1 MSPSLGDLLNNNE
14 ERENQINQALVVGSV
29 FKMTL
34 SKEEGV
40 TPKNPGDVTRDK
52 LFVVI
57 GFDEDKIIGALLIN
71 SRVNRNLPDS
81 LKDLQY
87 PISVADYD
95 FLDHNSHV
103 DCSSIKPIRINKF
116 KEQFDWKNSFSPI
129 KEEDLELIIGA
140 VKESPSV
147 TPKILKRFG
156 LVDEGESK

>member
-1 MSPSLGDLLNNNE
+1 MSPALGDLLNNSE
-14 ERENQINQALVVGSV
+14 KRENQIKEALDIGRV

-34 SKEEGV
+34 SIEEGV
-40 TPKNPGDVTRDK
+40 TPKNPGETTRDK

-57 GFDEDKIIGALLIN
+57 GFDNDIIIGVLLIN
-71 SRVNRNLPDS
+71 SKVNRNLPNS

-87 PISVADYD
+87 PISAVDYD
-95 FLDHNSHV
+95 FLRHNSFV
-103 DCSSIKPIRINKF
+103 DCSSIKPIKIEKF

-129 KEEDLELIIGA
+129 KKDDLELIIGA

-156 LVDEGESK
+156 LDDGSK

>member
-14 ERENQINQALVVGSV
+14 ERENQINQALGVGSV

-40 TPKNPGDVTRDK
+40 TPKNPGETTRDK
-52 LFVVI
+52 FFVVI
-57 GFDEDKIIGALLIN
+57 GFDENKIIGALLIN
-71 SRVNRNLPDS
+71 SKINANLPDS

-87 PISVADYD
+87 PISASDYD
-95 FLDHNSHV
+95 FLRHNSHV
-103 DCSSIKPIRINKF
+103 DCSSIKSIRIEKF
-116 KEQFDWKNSFSPI
+116 KEQFDWRNSFSPI

-147 TPKILKRFG
+147 TPKVLKRFG
-156 LVDEGESK
+156 LVDEEKSK